1 MRRRITILVTLI
13 TLTLITTLTSSAADC
28 AKAGKTCADAQDV
41 IYATCR
47 SQGGT
52 VSACTFDAVD
62 FYYSC
67 MAEYG
72 CSKPN

>member
-1 MRRRITILVTLI
+1 MRRRITILTTLI
-13 TLTLITTLTSSAADC
+13 TLTLITALTSSAADC
-28 AKAGKTCADAQDV
+28 AKAGQICADAQDV

-52 VSACTFDAVD
+52 VSNCTFDAID

-67 MAEYG
+67 MREYG
-72 CSKPN
+72 CSKNN